1 MSTKFRIQLDYDALG
16 KALFGSGT
24 ESILSNTAR
33 GIRSRCGDG
42 YSYTVFRI
50 GRRCVGR
57 VTAVSRKA
65 KRDNLKNNTLLKN
78 MR

>member
-24 ESILSNTAR
+24 ESVLSNTAR
-33 GIRSRCGDG
+33 SIRSRCGDG
-42 YSYTVFRI
+42 YASTVFRI

-57 VTAVSRKA
+57 VSAVSKRA